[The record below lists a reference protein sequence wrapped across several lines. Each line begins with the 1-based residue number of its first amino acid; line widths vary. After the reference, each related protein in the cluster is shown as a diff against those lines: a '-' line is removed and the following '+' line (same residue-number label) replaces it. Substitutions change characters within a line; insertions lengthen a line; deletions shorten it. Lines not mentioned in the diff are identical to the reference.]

1 MNIIQF
7 LNENVSVEFRGIFAI
22 IHMTVLVSAYI
33 VCFYMLVSSNM
44 FQNLITRFQRTPI
57 SKFIFYYKSK
67 WKYRKESKDEYIEH
81 MSYMWKGGFVLD
93 YHMKKL
99 VGKTKLNEM
108 KSKRLSKE
116 TIKRLRKEMGIK

>member
-1 MNIIQF
+1 MSIIQF

-22 IHMTVLVSAYI
+22 IHMTILVGAYI
-33 VCFYMLVSSNM
+33 VCFYLLVNSDIWY
-44 FQNLITRFQRTPI
+44 NLKARLQRSTI

-67 WKYRKESKDEYIEH
+67 WKYKKEAKDEYINH
-81 MSYMWKGGFVLD
+81 MSYMWRGGFVLD

-99 VGKTKLNEM
+99 VGERTFDEM